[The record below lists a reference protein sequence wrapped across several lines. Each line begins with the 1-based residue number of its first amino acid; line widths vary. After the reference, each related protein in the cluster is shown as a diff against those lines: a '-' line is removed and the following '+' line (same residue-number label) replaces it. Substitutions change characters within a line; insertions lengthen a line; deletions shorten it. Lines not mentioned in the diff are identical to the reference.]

1 MLSFLDGL
9 VPYLIVGLVVG
20 SLYGLAGV
28 GLVLT
33 YKTSGVF
40 NFAHGAVATVGA
52 YSFYVLHVQ
61 HDMPWPLALLVCVVG
76 LGVVMGLAL
85 ERLAR
90 ELAQVSPA
98 LQVVATVGLLLVVQ
112 CLAGVI
118 FGTAQRNVPP
128 YLPTKLL
135 DIGGVNVGVDSLIIV
150 AIALLSAG
158 GLFAFFRATTLGLS
172 MRAVVDDPDLLAT
185 GGTNPVRVRRA
196 AWIVGAAFACLSGAL
211 VVPVTGLD
219 ASILTLLV
227 VQAFGAAAVGLF
239 ASLPLTYVGGLLIG
253 ILGAVSTKYVY
264 KVTWLAGFPSAAPF
278 LVLFVVLVVAPRRKL
293 VDVGAQLRMRATP
306 PPSSS
311 GAGRFVV
318 GTVALVGLFLVP
330 DLVGARLVVWISG
343 LVLVIVFLS
352 LHLLVRTS
360 GQVSLAHASFAAVGA
375 ASFAHLLG
383 SGLPWGVALLLAGLL
398 TLPVGALVA
407 IPAIRLSGLYLAV
420 ATFGF
425 GILLERLLFRT
436 KVMFGAAGALNAPR
450 PPGLESDRAYYYV
463 VLAVAVLCAVIA
475 TAVIRGRLGRLLQAM
490 SDSPTALST
499 LGTQVNV
506 VRVLIFCLSATMVG
520 VAGGLLASVTQSING
535 NAFSFFTS
543 LQWLAVL
550 AISGAPF
557 RYRPVPTALLA
568 GASMAV
574 IPVYIGSATLQDYLP
589 AVFGIAAIAN
599 ALSADRKRPAAA
611 GDAGSAVAGRRRS
624 PVLARMAD
632 S

>member
-1 MLSFLDGL
+1 VSTLLPF
-9 VPYLIVGLVVG
+9 VVVGLVTG

-61 HDMPWPLALLVCVVG
+61 HGVPWLLALLLCVVG
-76 LGVVMGLAL
+76 LGAVLGLAL

-90 ELAQVSPA
+90 SLARVSPA

-112 CLAGVI
+112 SLAVVM
-118 FGTAQRNVPP
+118 FGAAQRNVPP
-128 YLPTKLL
+128 FLPTGLFS
-135 DIGGVNVGVDSLIIV
+135 IGGVNIGVDQLVIMLV
-150 AIALLSAG
+150 ALVSAG
-158 GLFAFFRATTLGLS
+158 TLFVFFRATKLGLS

-185 GGTNPVRVRRA
+185 SGTSAVRVRQA
-196 AWIVGAAFACLSGAL
+196 AWVVGAAFACLSGVL
-211 VVPVTGLD
+211 VVPATGLD

-239 ASLPLTYVGGLLIG
+239 SSLPLTYAGGLLIG
-253 ILGAVSTKYVY
+253 VLASVSTKYVGQ
-264 KVTWLAGFPSAAPF
+264 VSWLAGFPSAVPF
-278 LVLFVVLVVAPRRKL
+278 LVLFTVLVLAPRRRL
-293 VDVGAQLRMRATP
+293 VDVGAQLRLRVTAA
-306 PPSSS
+306 PSRPSA
-311 GAGRFVV
+311 AGKVAAAVV
-318 GTVALVGLFLVP
+318 LVALALVP
-330 DLVGARLVVWISG
+330 GLVGARLAVWTSG

-375 ASFAHLLG
+375 AGFAHLV
-383 SGLPWGVALLLAGLL
+383 SAGLPWGLALLGAGLI
-398 TLPVGALVA
+398 TVPVGALIAV
-407 IPAIRLSGLYLAV
+407 PAIRLSGLYLAV

-425 GILLERLLFRT
+425 GILLERLVFRT
-436 KVMFGAAGALNAPR
+436 SLMFGAAGALDTPR
-450 PPGLESDRAYYYV
+450 PPGLTSDRAYYYV
-463 VLAVAVLCAVIA
+463 VLAVALLAAATA

-499 LGTQVNV
+499 LGTEVNV
-506 VRVLIFCLSATMVG
+506 VRVLVFCLSSFLVG
-520 VAGGLLASVTQSING
+520 VAGALLGGVTQSING
-535 NAFSFFTS
+535 TAFSFFTS

-568 GASMAV
+568 GASIAV
-574 IPVYIGSATLQDYLP
+574 IPSYIGSATLQDYLP
-589 AVFGIAAIAN
+589 AIFGVAAMLN
-599 ALSADRKRPAAA
+599 ALGAERRPRDAAEEPSARRASSRRP
-611 GDAGSAVAGRRRS
+611 GPVA
-624 PVLARMAD
+624 ARMQVT
-632 S
+632 SS